1 MLTLTIIW
9 NQNIFKMRYYF
20 IAGEASGDL
29 HAGNCM
35 REILKADANAD
46 FEFTGGDLMEQVSG
60 KKAGIHIRQMAFMGF
75 VDVLKNIR
83 TIKKNFKT
91 VKQKILEY
99 KPDLLVLVDYPGFN
113 LRMAKWA
120 HEQGI
125 KVDYYIS
132 PTVWAWKEGR
142 VETIKK
148 YTNKLF
154 VILPF
159 EEAFYQKHNHKVYF
173 TGHPL
178 IDAIEQRKQN
188 FKSREEFI
196 NENKLSTKPIVA
208 VLPGSR
214 VQEIE
219 RMMESMVEVIKHFT
233 DYQFV
238 FAGSNTISKEYYQ
251 SLQQKNISVVF
262 NQTYELMA
270 YAQAGIIKSG
280 TSTLESAL
288 FNLPQVVC
296 YKAGNLSFAIGKRL
310 VNVKYIG
317 LPNLIMDKPVI
328 KELIQKDF
336 TVKNICDELDKL
348 LHNKEYRQTI
358 INEYQQL
365 VKMLGGGGASAR
377 LAKHLVAD
385 AESK

>member
-1 MLTLTIIW
+1 M
-9 NQNIFKMRYYF
+9 KYYF

-29 HAGNCM
+29 HGSNCI
-35 REILKADANAD
+35 REIKKLDATAD
-46 FEFTGGDLMEQVSG
+46 FAFTGGDLMEEVTG
-60 KKAGIHIRQMAFMGF
+60 VKAGIHIKQMAFMGF

-83 TIKKNFKT
+83 TIKKNFKI
-91 VKQKILEY
+91 VKEEILKF

-120 HEQGI
+120 TEQGI

-142 VETIKK
+142 VEQIKK
-148 YTNKLF
+148 YTHKLF

-178 IDAIEQRKQN
+178 IDAIEQQKPH
-188 FKSREEFI
+188 FKSRELFI
-196 NENKLSTKPIVA
+196 RENQLADKPLIA

-219 RMMESMVEVIKHFT
+219 RMLGIMLEVTKDFK

-238 FAGSNTISKEYYQ
+238 VAGSANLPKTHYD
-251 SLQQKNISVVF
+251 SLAKHNIKVVF
-262 NQTYELMA
+262 NQTYELMT
-270 YAQAGIIKSG
+270 YAKAGIIKSG

-288 FNLPQVVC
+288 FKLPQVVC
-296 YKAGNLSFAIGKRL
+296 YKAGSVSFAIGKKL
-310 VNVKYIG
+310 VKIKYIS
-317 LPNLIMDKPVI
+317 LVNLIMDKLIVR
-328 KELIQKDF
+328 ELIQNEF
-336 TVKNICDELDKL
+336 TAANISNELKRLLQDES
-348 LHNKEYRQTI
+348 YRTNM
-358 INEYQQL
+358 INEYEQL
-365 VKMLGGGGASAR
+365 IKHLGGGGASAR
-377 LAKHLVAD
+377 IAKHLVTD
-385 AESK
+385 ASTKN

>member
-1 MLTLTIIW
+1 M
-9 NQNIFKMRYYF
+9 KYYF

-29 HAGNCM
+29 HGSNCI
-35 REILKADANAD
+35 REIKKLDASAH
-46 FEFTGGDLMEQVSG
+46 FAFTGGDLMEEVTG
-60 KKAGIHIRQMAFMGF
+60 VKAGIHIKQMAFMGF

-83 TIKKNFKT
+83 TIKKNFKV
-91 VKQKILEY
+91 VKEEILKF

-120 HEQGI
+120 TEQGI

-142 VETIKK
+142 VEQIKK
-148 YTNKLF
+148 YTHKLF

-178 IDAIEQRKQN
+178 IDAIEQQKPH
-188 FKSREEFI
+188 FKSRELFI
-196 NENKLSTKPIVA
+196 RENHLSDKPLIA

-219 RMMESMVEVIKHFT
+219 RMLGIMLEVTKEFK

-238 FAGSNTISKEYYQ
+238 VAGSANLPKTHYDALAKH
-251 SLQQKNISVVF
+251 NIKVVF
-262 NQTYELMA
+262 NQTYELMS
-270 YAQAGIIKSG
+270 YAKAGIIKSG

-288 FNLPQVVC
+288 FKLPQVVC
-296 YKAGNLSFAIGKRL
+296 YKAGSVSFAIGKQL
-310 VNVKYIG
+310 VKIKYIS
-317 LPNLIMDKPVI
+317 LVNLIMDKPIV
-328 KELIQKDF
+328 KELIQNEF
-336 TVKNICDELDKL
+336 TAANISDELKRL
-348 LHNKEYRQTI
+348 LQDESYRTHM
-358 INEYQQL
+358 INEYEQL
-365 VKMLGGGGASAR
+365 IKHLGGGGASAR
-377 LAKHLVAD
+377 IAKHLVTD
-385 AESK
+385 ASAKN